1 MNLSIQKKPF
11 VQVKDTDE
19 ALSVIVIEDITGEE
33 LSNHM
38 DKLKGTLGIPEEDIH
53 QIMIPKMKIGVIKVE
68 DWGVKNHQK
77 LSQRIKDYIVKNIS
91 APSNATYKGEI
102 IFNSKDDNHKHL
114 TRFRLLVG
122 DQHITVWKT
131 DDDVKCVFDIGVDEN
146 D

>member
-1 MNLSIQKKPF
+1 MDNISAEFRIQHGEVKGLILCDDREEYDTLSGDGEKL
-11 VQVKDTDE
+11 TE
-19 ALSVIVIEDITGEE
+19 ALRQDG
-33 LSNHM
+33 
-38 DKLKGTLGIPEEDIH
+38 
-53 QIMIPKMKIGVIKVE
+53 
-68 DWGVKNHQK
+68 
-77 LSQRIKDYIVKNIS
+77 YIVKNIS

-131 DDDVKCVFDIGVDEN
+131 DDDVKCGFDIGVDEN